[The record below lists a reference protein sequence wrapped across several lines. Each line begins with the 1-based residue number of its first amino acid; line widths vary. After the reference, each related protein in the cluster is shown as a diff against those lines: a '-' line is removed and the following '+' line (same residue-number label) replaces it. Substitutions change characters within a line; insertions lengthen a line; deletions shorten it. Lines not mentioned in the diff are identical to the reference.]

1 VIPGALLAAG
11 LSRRMG
17 RSKALLPAGR
27 GGQTFVARL
36 AAVLAAGGIDDVLI
50 VGRPGDLALR
60 AAAMELGAVRYV
72 SNPRAD
78 EGQISSILAALA
90 VADRP
95 GVEGLLVLP
104 VDQPLVT
111 PETVASLLAG
121 FRRVRPPVAR
131 ATHGGAH
138 GHPVIFARAVF
149 DELRRVAPGDGA
161 RAVVRAHGASV
172 LDVEVP
178 DEGVLIDIDDP
189 EEYARI
195 FGVPRLD

>member
-1 VIPGALLAAG
+1 
-11 LSRRMG
+11 MG

-27 GGQTFVARL
+27 DGQTFVARL
-36 AAVLAAGGIDDVLI
+36 AAVLTAGGIDDVLI

-60 AAAMELGAVRYV
+60 AAAMELGTVRYV

-78 EGQISSILAALA
+78 EGQLSSILAAAA
-90 VADRP
+90 VVDRP

-111 PETVASLLAG
+111 PATVAEVLSG

-131 ATHGGAH
+131 ATHGDAH
-138 GHPVIFARAVF
+138 GHPVVFARAVF
-149 DELRRVAPGDGA
+149 DELRRVEPGSGA

-178 DEGVLIDIDDP
+178 DEGVLLDIDDP
-189 EEYARI
+189 EEYERI
-195 FGVPRLD
+195 FGSLPPG